1 MIVYAES
8 QKKKKKK
15 FRFIK
20 INFHIKFQDHYFT
33 GRANFSGDIA

>member
-1 MIVYAES
+1 MIIYAES
-8 QKKKKKK
+8 QKKN

-20 INFHIKFQDHYFT
+20 INFHIKFQDYYFT